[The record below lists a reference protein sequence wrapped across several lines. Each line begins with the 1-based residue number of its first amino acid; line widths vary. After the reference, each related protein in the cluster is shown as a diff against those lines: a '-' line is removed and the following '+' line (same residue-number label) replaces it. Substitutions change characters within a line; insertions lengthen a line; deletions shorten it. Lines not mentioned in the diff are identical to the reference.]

1 MSKQPS
7 DIDGDL
13 VGVRESGPSINKR
26 KRGDKRAQNKK
37 GKLEPVRASGTPTG
51 SKIKTASPGAA
62 SGRAWTMGSDPLKGR
77 IMVATR
83 DLEVGE
89 VILNEQPL
97 VAASWHEHRCLE
109 CHEPHAASTCKE
121 VAAKY
126 PKTVAEKMDDIEEAL
141 GTIDGEGACVRLLFS
156 LHCPV
161 WFGNLRGT
169 FFPVRFGTFLG
180 CECVEWKDVQDTV
193 HFVGQDSTS
202 WTSLEG

>member
-1 MSKQPS
+1 MSPPVVEVKMKKKK
-7 DIDGDL
+7 
-13 VGVRESGPSINKR
+13 KR
-26 KRGDKRAQNKK
+26 RTEDVEAGGGAKK
-37 GKLEPVRASGTPTG
+37 GKFQPVRASGTPTG
-51 SKIKTASPGAA
+51 SKTKTASPGGSGKKKAAA

-156 LHCPV
+156 LHDPV
-161 WFGNLRGT
+161 WFGNL
-169 FFPVRFGTFLG
+169 
-180 CECVEWKDVQDTV
+180 
-193 HFVGQDSTS
+193 
-202 WTSLEG
+202 